1 MRCANF
7 SLPSGRIK
15 SFSLISNCQEGNF
28 ILVDLELYQK
38 LLETP
43 YKIRNP
49 YNVANRIYTIKDLS
63 LFEPMPT
70 SDVSLGKDRLDDYEN
85 SIEESIINLNAE
97 IIRVDGLT
105 LLAKKELNQQAKIN
119 DIQTEDIRVTQ
130 DALDFLLF
138 QGFSDIMEVSGNS
151 KATRIG
157 GDTMS
162 AYFVT
167 RIIKKG
173 QISVEQGRAYYSQV
187 KAQYPQYIDEV
198 DFLLVS
204 EGYENLIVK

>member
-1 MRCANF
+1 MRCAYF

-70 SDVSLGKDRLDDYEN
+70 SDISLGKDRLDDYEN

-105 LLAKKELNQQAKIN
+105 LLAKKELLNTFKY
-119 DIQTEDIRVTQ
+119 TS
-130 DALDFLLF
+130 LFLQFGHIILYF
-138 QGFSDIMEVSGNS
+138 QFISNS
-151 KATRIG
+151 SIEFCSSR
-157 GDTMS
+157 
-162 AYFVT
+162 
-167 RIIKKG
+167 
-173 QISVEQGRAYYSQV
+173 
-187 KAQYPQYIDEV
+187 
-198 DFLLVS
+198 
-204 EGYENLIVK
+204 